1 MPGFLARVK
10 TRLRCCANFGILL
23 HMSVTVIDLA
33 ERRKSV
39 GKRTR
44 ATVKALK
51 GYRGVTDKQIADTA
65 GWTRQ
70 KVNSYVTG
78 PTKFTDEALAVFAYA
93 LGVPEFVLLMEKD
106 EALRWV
112 LDHPSGPDGPGTP
125 SDLPGQS
132 SPCMTDNVIP
142 LRGVEWGGRRVAA

>member
-1 MPGFLARVK
+1 
-10 TRLRCCANFGILL
+10 
-23 HMSVTVIDLA
+23 MSATVIDLA

-132 SPCMTDNVIP
+132 SPCMTDVID
-142 LRGVEWGGRRVAA
+142 LASRRGVEWGGRTAAAA